1 MNFTTK
7 NILRTGKTGTG
18 LCTGALRLRCGI
30 SSPWSSRLSWA
41 ARTYATQPGAR
52 WPEQQPGA
60 SISSTDL
67 VKYGVPSVLLLG
79 TILLVSR
86 KDAPAGQTAPAEPAP
101 PATAAAAAQTA
112 AKESFIQVGQYTFH
126 QREVEEA
133 FIADPDRFIDDVL
146 HLSADLAP
154 LSATADSAA
163 GSSARYRALCL
174 FARNILLVD
183 SACSS
188 DVLRIARIHFEK
200 VVRAERE
207 TVAYRLALSGRAV
220 RRSVAGLFKALGSY
234 ISSHCSALAGI
245 VGDQWLLL
253 WHRVTVLF

>member
-7 NILRTGKTGTG
+7 NILCTGKTGTG
-18 LCTGALRLRCGI
+18 LCTRALRLRCGI
-30 SSPWSSRLSWA
+30 SSPWSLRLSWA
-41 ARTYATQPGAR
+41 ARTYATQPGAG

-79 TILLVSR
+79 TILLVSK
-86 KDAPAGQTAPAEPAP
+86 KDAPAGQTAPATPAV
-101 PATAAAAAQTA
+101 PAASAPAAPN
-112 AKESFIQVGQYTFH
+112 ESFIQVGQYTFH

-146 HLSADLAP
+146 HLSAELAP
-154 LSATADSAA
+154 LSTDSAA
-163 GSSARYRALCL
+163 DSGARYRALCL

-200 VVRAERE
+200 AVRAERE
-207 TVAYRLALSGRAV
+207 TVAYRLAVSGHAV
-220 RRSVAGLFKALGSY
+220 RRSVAGIFKALGGY
-234 ISSHCSALAGI
+234 ISSHLSVLAGL
-245 VGDQWLLL
+245 VRDRCRFL